1 MRVCGQVKTT
11 LCFCWCNLALLH
23 LQITGVDMVLAEL
36 RAAAKVAQ
44 DGWIISHTPQGYI
57 ISKGLTPDMRLEAER
72 AGKKHVRYF
81 QTLDS
86 AARVMAEDIGVAQYT
101 VRGRTP
107 GQQEI
112 F

>member
-1 MRVCGQVKTT
+1 
-11 LCFCWCNLALLH
+11 
-23 LQITGVDMVLAEL
+23 MVLAEL

-44 DGWIISHTPQGYI
+44 DGWIVSWTTQGYI
-57 ISKGLTPDMRLEAER
+57 ISKGITPDMRLEAER

-86 AARVMAEDIGVAQYT
+86 AARVMAEELRITTYT
-101 VRGRTP
+101 VRGRVP